1 MSWIGETIETFAINK
16 PDAPAL
22 TFGCQRLSWSNL
34 HKNVEHA
41 ALYFDYYMPKNGSIG
56 VYLPNSP
63 LLILVVLA
71 SARSERVSIV
81 YDWGWPKHIKKKVTG
96 EVNPDILIS
105 VDNHDNPDIL
115 VSNYNLFKLDIF
127 DLPFCSNRSLVSYPI
142 ASKRFY
148 AGFTSG
154 SSGLPKGFVRSQNSW
169 LESFKAVSREVDFN
183 GINRVM
189 ALGDL
194 THSITLYAALESIC
208 AGREFLFFKSFNPK
222 LIIKTIMKEMPN
234 MIYATPTQLMMLAK
248 WSRGN
253 FKLIFKSVKIIMTGG
268 SKLPSEEITSLSLL
282 FPSAR
287 IIEFYGAS
295 ETSYVSIA
303 LPAESPPNGSVG
315 RSFKDVS
322 VSIRDKSNNPVKTR
336 EIGKIWVK
344 SKMLFDCYLCG
355 ENKEFQRAEDWVTVG
370 DYGMLD
376 ENGFLYLKG
385 RADRMF
391 LISGNIVYADEVELF
406 LNGNPLSENEYF
418 IENGKVV
425 LKKRV
430 GSPGTYDLT
439 GTLSKK
445 NADTQE
451 LVSIPVNQKIVVIR
465 EPNSAVVSADNMRVF
480 YRGLR
485 NPTSISIPGVASN
498 TIVPSSAN
506 AKFSKTG
513 SGWAAQ
519 PTNSKAAEMKI
530 NVSGV
535 LNGVRKN
542 FDGGTFR
549 ILPPP
554 PGKGSITGLGQVV
567 SNAEQIQK
575 DLLLNG
581 RVKGAKPKDFFYDYE
596 IIVNGFD
603 IKVGNLPQKTVS
615 GSKVSANA
623 SAASDV
629 RSASRGTVV
638 VISNIKASS
647 KDGDVVTPN
656 YAVDPFILITR

>member
-1 MSWIGETIETFAINK
+1 MAGKLDSRQKMINMMYLVFIAMLALNIGKEVLATLGILNNDLESSITELEASSAASYAQIESNATSADYMIAASQVLDMKEEADKFFSYVQNIKDTLIIGEDGVANK
-16 PDAPAL
+16 
-22 TFGCQRLSWSNL
+22 
-34 HKNVEHA
+34 
-41 ALYFDYYMPKNGSIG
+41 
-56 VYLPNSP
+56 YL
-63 LLILVVLA
+63 
-71 SARSERVSIV
+71 
-81 YDWGWPKHIKKKVTG
+81 K
-96 EVNPDILIS
+96 EVNVKGTDS
-105 VDNHDNPDIL
+105 VITVTAYQEMDKSEVLDNMFFEGDML
-115 VSNYNLFKLDIF
+115 
-127 DLPFCSNRSLVSYPI
+127 
-142 ASKRFY
+142 
-148 AGFTSG
+148 T
-154 SSGLPKGFVRSQNSW
+154 PKGQ
-169 LESFKAVSREVDFN
+169 
-183 GINRVM
+183 
-189 ALGDL
+189 
-194 THSITLYAALESIC
+194 
-208 AGREFLFFKSFNPK
+208 EFLDLYKAFPSNITKVLETIVFMEEEAKIARTALDGTKGEDGVQIEYDFESSKNDLKNRFNYSPMVVNSEGTSQEF
-222 LIIKTIMKEMPN
+222 LSYNFYGFPVV
-234 MIYATPTQLMMLAK
+234 ASLAK
-248 WSRGN
+248 
-253 FKLIFKSVKIIMTGG
+253 LTKIQ
-268 SKLPSEEITSLSLL
+268 
-282 FPSAR
+282 A
-287 IIEFYGAS
+287 
-295 ETSYVSIA
+295 
-303 LPAESPPNGSVG
+303 
-315 RSFKDVS
+315 D
-322 VSIRDKSNNPVKTR
+322 IRY
-336 EIGKIWVK
+336 I
-344 SKMLFDCYLCG
+344 
-355 ENKEFQRAEDWVTVG
+355 ENKVLTEILSSIQGKGLNFSTFQTLLETTKPVYYTTDVIDAAIVMG
-370 DYGMLD
+370 KKD
-376 ENGFLYLKG
+376 EGFKP
-385 RADRMF
+385 
-391 LISGNIVYADEVELF
+391 DEVELF
-406 LNGNPLSENEYF
+406 LNGNPLTEEEYF

-451 LVSIPVNQKIVVIR
+451 LVSIPVNQKVVVIR

-519 PTNSKAAEMKI
+519 PTNAKASEMKI

-567 SNAEQIQK
+567 ANAEQINK

-615 GSKVSANA
+615 GNKVSGNA
-623 SAASDV
+623 AASSDV

-638 VISNIKASS
+638 VITNIKASS

>member
-1 MSWIGETIETFAINK
+1 MAGKLDSRQKMINMMYLVFIAMLALNIGKEVLATLGILNNDLESSITELEASSAASYAQIESNATSADYMIAASQVLDMKEEADKFFSYVQNIKDTLIIGEDGVANK
-16 PDAPAL
+16 
-22 TFGCQRLSWSNL
+22 
-34 HKNVEHA
+34 
-41 ALYFDYYMPKNGSIG
+41 
-56 VYLPNSP
+56 YL
-63 LLILVVLA
+63 
-71 SARSERVSIV
+71 
-81 YDWGWPKHIKKKVTG
+81 K
-96 EVNPDILIS
+96 EVNVKGTDSIITVTAYQEMDKSEVL
-105 VDNHDNPDIL
+105 DNMFFEGDML
-115 VSNYNLFKLDIF
+115 
-127 DLPFCSNRSLVSYPI
+127 
-142 ASKRFY
+142 
-148 AGFTSG
+148 T
-154 SSGLPKGFVRSQNSW
+154 PKGQ
-169 LESFKAVSREVDFN
+169 
-183 GINRVM
+183 
-189 ALGDL
+189 
-194 THSITLYAALESIC
+194 
-208 AGREFLFFKSFNPK
+208 EFLDLYKAFPSNITKVLETIVFMEEEAKIARTALDGTKGEDGVQIEYDFESSKNDLKNRFN
-222 LIIKTIMKEMPN
+222 
-234 MIYATPTQLMMLAK
+234 YTPMVVNSEGTSQEFLSYNFYGFPVVASLAK
-248 WSRGN
+248 
-253 FKLIFKSVKIIMTGG
+253 LTKIQ
-268 SKLPSEEITSLSLL
+268 
-282 FPSAR
+282 A
-287 IIEFYGAS
+287 
-295 ETSYVSIA
+295 
-303 LPAESPPNGSVG
+303 
-315 RSFKDVS
+315 D
-322 VSIRDKSNNPVKTR
+322 IRY
-336 EIGKIWVK
+336 I
-344 SKMLFDCYLCG
+344 
-355 ENKEFQRAEDWVTVG
+355 ENKVLTEILSSIQGKGLNFSTFQTLLETTKPVYYTTDVIDAAIVMG
-370 DYGMLD
+370 KKD
-376 ENGFLYLKG
+376 EGFKP
-385 RADRMF
+385 
-391 LISGNIVYADEVELF
+391 DEVELF
-406 LNGNPLSENEYF
+406 LNGNPLTEDEYF

-451 LVSIPVNQKIVVIR
+451 LVSIPVNQKVVVIR

-519 PTNSKAAEMKI
+519 PTNAKASEMKI

-567 SNAEQIQK
+567 ANAEQINK

-615 GSKVSANA
+615 GNKVSGNA
-623 SAASDV
+623 AASSDV

-638 VISNIKASS
+638 LITNIKASS
-647 KDGDVVTPN
+647 KDGDVITPN

>member
-1 MSWIGETIETFAINK
+1 MAGKLDSRQKMINMMYLVFIAMLALNIGKEVLATLGILNNDLESSITELEGSSAASYAQIESNAGSADYMIAASQVLDMKDEADKFFDFDQQIKDTLIVGEDGVVNKYLKEVNVKGTDSVITVTAYQEMDKSLVLDEMFFDGDMLTVKGQEFLDLYKTFPDNITKILETIVFMEEEAKIART
-16 PDAPAL
+16 AL
-22 TFGCQRLSWSNL
+22 DGSKGEDGVQIEYDFLSS
-34 HKNVEHA
+34 KND
-41 ALYFDYYMPKNGSIG
+41 LKNRFNYTPM
-56 VYLPNSP
+56 VVNS
-63 LLILVVLA
+63 
-71 SARSERVSIV
+71 E
-81 YDWGWPKHIKKKVTG
+81 GT
-96 EVNPDILIS
+96 
-105 VDNHDNPDIL
+105 
-115 VSNYNLFKLDIF
+115 
-127 DLPFCSNRSLVSYPI
+127 
-142 ASKRFY
+142 
-148 AGFTSG
+148 T
-154 SSGLPKGFVRSQNSW
+154 Q
-169 LESFKAVSREVDFN
+169 
-183 GINRVM
+183 
-189 ALGDL
+189 
-194 THSITLYAALESIC
+194 
-208 AGREFLFFKSFNPK
+208 EFLSYNFYGFPVVAS
-222 LIIKTIMKEMPN
+222 
-234 MIYATPTQLMMLAK
+234 LAK
-248 WSRGN
+248 
-253 FKLIFKSVKIIMTGG
+253 LTKIQ
-268 SKLPSEEITSLSLL
+268 
-282 FPSAR
+282 A
-287 IIEFYGAS
+287 
-295 ETSYVSIA
+295 
-303 LPAESPPNGSVG
+303 
-315 RSFKDVS
+315 D
-322 VSIRDKSNNPVKTR
+322 IRY
-336 EIGKIWVK
+336 I
-344 SKMLFDCYLCG
+344 
-355 ENKEFQRAEDWVTVG
+355 ENKVLTEILSSIQGKGLNFSTFQTLLETTKPVYYTT
-370 DYGMLD
+370 D
-376 ENGFLYLKG
+376 EIDAAIVMGKKDEGFKP
-385 RADRMF
+385 
-391 LISGNIVYADEVELF
+391 DEVELF